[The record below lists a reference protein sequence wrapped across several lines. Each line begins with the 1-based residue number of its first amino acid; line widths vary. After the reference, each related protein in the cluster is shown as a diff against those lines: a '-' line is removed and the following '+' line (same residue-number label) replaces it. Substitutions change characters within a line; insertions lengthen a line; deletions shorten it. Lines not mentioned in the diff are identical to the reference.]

1 MATKKR
7 LIPRFPSQSFGW
19 RSLHFRMLVSDC
31 TLFDRLKVLTKELE
45 KLPAGT
51 NRDKMIARLRVKCEI
66 AQVNF
71 IREKLQRYH
80 RVLIGGK
87 L

>member
-19 RSLHFRMLVSDC
+19 RSLHFRMLVADC
-31 TLFDRLKVLTKELE
+31 SLFDHLKVLNNELE
-45 KLPAGT
+45 NLPAGT

-71 IREKLQRYH
+71 IREKLERYH